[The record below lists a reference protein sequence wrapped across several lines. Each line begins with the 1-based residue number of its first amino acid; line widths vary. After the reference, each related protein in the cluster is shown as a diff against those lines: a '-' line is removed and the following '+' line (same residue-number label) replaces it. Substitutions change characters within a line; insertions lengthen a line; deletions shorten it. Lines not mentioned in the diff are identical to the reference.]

1 MGLPRS
7 TEKLSCGRSKRR
19 RPNCQDRQLNSESGR
34 NMLDDK
40 DEFESLHWAGGARF
54 RFMGLWVPLDI
65 SGSLGFPTKRDP
77 EPDYFKHLTME
88 KLEEQKRRMPLLFK
102 HQEEAL
108 RAFGVREPLSEC
120 LRALGGGRKGQPYKR
135 ETPLLKNPPRTTPET
150 VKYLLNR
157 QRSSV

>member
-1 MGLPRS
+1 
-7 TEKLSCGRSKRR
+7 
-19 RPNCQDRQLNSESGR
+19 
-34 NMLDDK
+34 MLDDK
-40 DEFESLHWAGGARF
+40 DEFEPRAF
-54 RFMGLWVPLDI
+54 RFVGPVDPFWMVYGHIPK
-65 SGSLGFPTKRDP
+65 KRDP
-77 EPDYFKHLTME
+77 EPDYFQHLTLE
-88 KLEEQKRRMPLLFK
+88 KIQERNKLAQVVPSLFK

-120 LRALGGGRKGQPYKR
+120 LRGLGGARKGQPYKR